1 MVKQG
6 SAAGP
11 RPLSSLLLEP
21 QILHLPLHRL
31 PDALF
36 LNHGYQL
43 EAGRLV
49 TNRGVQTP
57 LVPEKVWRESFRNR
71 WGLDLSLVLRCARG
85 GGCEFAEVLK
95 FDLFKVVCDFLLI
108 FLLLLLSLQIFNQGF
123 ALLHLAHD
131 GERLLHQTLLLVS
144 HALGIS
150 ALLFPSKV

>member
-31 PDALF
+31 PDILF

-43 EAGRLV
+43 EAARLV
-49 TNRGVQTP
+49 INRGVQTP
-57 LVPEKVWRESFRNR
+57 LVLKKVRRKSFLSQ
-71 WGLDLSLVLRCARG
+71 WGLDLSLVRRCARG
-85 GGCEFAEVLK
+85 ARFEFAEVLK

-131 GERLLHQTLLLVS
+131 GERLLHQTLPLGS